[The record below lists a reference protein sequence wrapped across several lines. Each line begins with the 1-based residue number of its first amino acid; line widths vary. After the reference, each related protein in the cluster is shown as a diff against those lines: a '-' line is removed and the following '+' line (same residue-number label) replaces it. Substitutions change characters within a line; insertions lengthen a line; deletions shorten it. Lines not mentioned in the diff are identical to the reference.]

1 MAGKLSLEE
10 IIRKHSLKNAADYK
24 LAIPAKVVGKV
35 IGEFPDA
42 KNDMKATMKLLNEE
56 AKRVNALTHAQV
68 LQEMKEFEFEEKKV
82 EKKELELPS
91 AVQGHVL
98 TRFPPEPSGYPH
110 IGHAKAAWLDCQSA
124 LNYGG
129 KMLLRFDDTNPEK
142 EKQEYVEA
150 LKEGLTWLGIEWS
163 QESYTSDRM
172 EEFYT
177 YCDEMFVK
185 YKAYVCTCSA
195 EAVKKGREEKKACD
209 CTVREPQE
217 NMKLFRK
224 MRDASRPKDGCAPSG
239 QKPEAGGKMSEG
251 EAVVRFR
258 GDMHSENT
266 VMRDPTLFRII
277 VASHYRQGE
286 KYKCWPSYD
295 FVAPIM
301 DSTEGVTHAMRTK
314 EYELR
319 DELYFAI
326 LKILELRPP
335 QLIEFSR
342 LSIKGAP
349 ISKRLI
355 TPLVA
360 AGKVEGWN
368 DPRLPT
374 LKGLARKGILP
385 EAVKSFVLSFGI
397 SKVESEPNWDALLAE
412 NRKLLDERCM
422 RRYFVRSPVKLLVDG
437 APEKEAEVSNHPKN
451 AGMGKRKIITASEFW
466 IAGTDADALTIGETF
481 RLKELYNLVV
491 TEKTTECIK
500 AKYDADEGL
509 AAKKIQWVPVASALN
524 CKVKIAGDLLDES
537 DNFRENSMS
546 EDNGYCEASCL
557 ELTVG
562 DIVQFER
569 YGYARIDKIE
579 ENRLV
584 FIFSC

>member
-10 IIRKHSLKNAADYK
+10 TIRKYTLKNAQDYK

-56 AKRVNALTHAQV
+56 AKRVNALTMEQV
-68 LQEMKEFEFEEKKV
+68 EKEIAHFTFIEKKE
-82 EKKELELPS
+82 EKKELSLPG

-98 TRFPPEPSGYPH
+98 TRFLPEPSGYPH
-110 IGHAKAAWLDCQSA
+110 IGHAKAAWLSCQSA
-124 LNYGG
+124 LNHGG

-163 QESYTSDRM
+163 GETYTSDRM
-172 EEFYT
+172 DDFYT
-177 YCDEMFVK
+177 SCDELFVK

-195 EAVKKGREEKKACD
+195 ENVKKGREEKKACD
-209 CTVREPQE
+209 CTAREPQE
-217 NMKLFRK
+217 NMVIFRK
-224 MRDASRPKDGCAPSG
+224 MR
-239 QKPEAGGKMSEG
+239 EGKMEEG
-251 EAVVRFR
+251 SAVVRFR
-258 GDMHSENT
+258 GDMHSDNT
-266 VMRDPTLFRII
+266 VMRDPSLFRII
-277 VASHYRQGE
+277 KAPHYRQGE
-286 KYKCWPSYD
+286 KYKCWPLYD
-295 FVAPIM
+295 FEAPIM
-301 DSTEGVTHAMRTK
+301 DSTEGITHAMRSK

-319 DELYFAI
+319 NELYFAM
-326 LKILELRPP
+326 LSALDLRKPA
-335 QLIEFSR
+335 LIEFSR

-355 TPLVA
+355 TPLVE
-360 AGKVEGWN
+360 AGKVEGWD

-374 LKGLARKGILP
+374 LKGLARRGILP
-385 EAVKSFVLSFGI
+385 EAVKTFVLSFGLT
-397 SKVESEPNWDALLAE
+397 KVESEPTWDALLAE

-422 RRYFVRSPVKLLVDG
+422 RRYFARSPSKLIVEG
-437 APEKEAEVSNHPKN
+437 APAKEAEIANHPKN
-451 AGMGKRKIITASEFW
+451 ASMGKRKIAASSEFW
-466 IAGTDADALTIGETF
+466 IAGTDADALAVGETF

-491 TEKTTECIK
+491 VEKQPGMVR

-509 AAKKIQWVPVASALN
+509 AAKKMQWVPLESAVA
-524 CKVKIAGDLLDES
+524 CKVKIAGDLQDES
-537 DNFRENSMS
+537 GNFRENSLA
-546 EDNGYCEASCL
+546 EDSGYCEASCRGL
-557 ELTVG
+557 APG

-569 YGYARIDKIE
+569 YGYARLDKLE
-579 ENRLV
+579 ENGLV

>member
-10 IIRKHSLKNAADYK
+10 TIKKYTLQNAHVYK
-24 LAIPAKVVGKV
+24 LAIPAKVGGKG
-35 IGEFPDA
+35 IQEFPEA
-42 KNDMKATMKLLNEE
+42 KADMKATMKLLNEE
-56 AKRVNALTHAQV
+56 AKRVNALTPGQV
-68 LQEMKEFEFEEKKV
+68 LHEMKEFEYAERKE
-82 EKKELELPS
+82 EKKELELPG
-91 AVQGHVL
+91 AVQGRVL

-110 IGHAKAAWLDCQSA
+110 IGHAKAAWLDCQGA
-124 LNYGG
+124 LNHGG
-129 KMLLRFDDTNPEK
+129 KMLLRFDDTNPGK
-142 EKQEYVEA
+142 EKQEYVDA
-150 LKEGLTWLGIEWS
+150 IKEGLQWLGIEWGG
-163 QESYTSDRM
+163 ESYTSDRM
-172 EEFYT
+172 EDFYT

-185 YKAYVCTCSA
+185 YKAYVCTCA
-195 EAVKKGREEKKACD
+195 PEQVKKGREEKRACD
-209 CTVREPQE
+209 CTAREPQG
-217 NMKLFRK
+217 NMALFRK
-224 MRDASRPKDGCAPSG
+224 MR
-239 QKPEAGGKMSEG
+239 EGKMEEG

-266 VMRDPTLFRII
+266 VMRDPALFRII
-277 VASHYRQGE
+277 KAPHYRQGG

-301 DSTEGVTHAMRTK
+301 DSTEGITHAMRTK

-319 DELYFAI
+319 NELYFAI
-326 LKILELRPP
+326 LKVLELRPP

-355 TPLVA
+355 TPLIEQKKA
-360 AGKVEGWN
+360 EGWD

-374 LKGLARKGILP
+374 LKGLARRGMLP
-385 EAVKSFVLSFGI
+385 EAVKSFVLSFGLT
-397 SKVESEPNWDALLAE
+397 KVESEPNWDALLAE

-422 RRYFVRSPVKLLVDG
+422 RRYFVRAPVKLFAEG
-437 APEKEAEVSNHPKN
+437 APSKEAEVPNHPKN
-451 AGMGKRKIITASEFW
+451 AAMGKRKMGTASEFW
-466 IAGTDADALTIGETF
+466 IAGTDADALAVGETF

-491 TEKTTECIK
+491 TEKTQEGIK

-509 AAKKIQWVPVASALN
+509 AAKKIQWVPAESAVP

-537 DNFRENSMS
+537 GNFRENSLS
-546 EDNGYCEASCL
+546 EDSGYCEEACRGL
-557 ELTVG
+557 AVG

-569 YGYARIDKIE
+569 YGYARMDKKE
-579 ENRLV
+579 ENGLV